1 MHCLVLRSFLPCGR
15 QYDNSVVYVILER
28 SEPTV
33 DARRGQSQASFFNSA
48 DYEILDFLPS
58 VAHRGESRSLVQ
70 TKPTALLVTDAVG
83 Q

>member
-15 QYDNSVVYVILER
+15 QDDKSVVYVILER
-28 SEPTV
+28 SEPKV
-33 DARRGQSQASFFNSA
+33 NARRGQSQAFFLNSA

-58 VAHRGESRSLVQ
+58 VAHWGAWRSLVQ